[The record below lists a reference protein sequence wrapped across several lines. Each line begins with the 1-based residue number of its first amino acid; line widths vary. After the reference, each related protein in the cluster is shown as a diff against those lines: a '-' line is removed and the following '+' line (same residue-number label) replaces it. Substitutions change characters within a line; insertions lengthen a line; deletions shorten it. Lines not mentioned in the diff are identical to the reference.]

1 MLGTRGLKMFGQK
14 AINALAKEWK
24 QLDTLSVFEG
34 REYYSL
40 AKKERHGAL
49 RTAQLI
55 KQKKDGTI
63 KGRTRDNG
71 SQ

>member
-24 QLDTLSVFEG
+24 QLDTLSVFED

-40 AKKERHGAL
+40 AKKERHSAL

-55 KQKKDGTI
+55 KQKKDETI
-63 KGRTRDNG
+63 KGRTRDSG